1 MGNISVHKNTRVK
14 ELIEATGA
22 TIKFLPP
29 YSPDLNPIEKLWSK
43 LKHNLRRMETSTR
56 DIFDNSISIVSSNDR
71 RVPIVNVP
79 KKWII
84 NKDFS

>member
-56 DIFDNSISIVSSNDR
+56 DIFDNSIAEAIKLVKIEDLHT
-71 RVPIVNVP
+71 
-79 KKWII
+79 WIMDAGYQI
-84 NKDFS
+84 IS